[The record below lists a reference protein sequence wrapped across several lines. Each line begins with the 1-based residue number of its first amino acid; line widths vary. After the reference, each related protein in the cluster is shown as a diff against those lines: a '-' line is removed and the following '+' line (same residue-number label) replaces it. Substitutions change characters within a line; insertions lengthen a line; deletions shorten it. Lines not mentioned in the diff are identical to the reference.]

1 MPMFTLH
8 GSVTVSAYTRV
19 EADTIEEALEIARE
33 RSEFVEMEF
42 NGSGADPEE
51 TWLIDSIDGQV
62 VDIH

>member
-1 MPMFTLH
+1 MFTLH

-42 NGSGADPEE
+42 NGSRTDPEK
-51 TWLIDSIDGQV
+51 TWLVDSIDGEV
-62 VDIH
+62 VDIHYD